1 MDVLQKKTS
10 WITNARP
17 TSLVQSAMPAVLAVA
32 LAVGQEG
39 FCWWLALIA
48 VLGVLAAHLGMNLAD
63 DYFDYKVDMLGD
75 RDRVV
80 RQGFRAMTVKYPY
93 LADGSQTLRTTLCA
107 ILGFGA
113 VAMAMGAVI
122 VVCRGCIPSMAATG
136 GVWPLLL
143 IVVLTLVLGIFYSAP
158 PLKLGYRGLGE
169 LVIGV
174 IFGPLLMIGVYY
186 SATGTLRP
194 DVVMV
199 SIPVGL
205 LVTSIL
211 FTHSFIDKK
220 GDEASNKMTLA
231 RLIGTDSGNLVAS
244 FLFNFLPF
252 VMVLVAIVTGMMH
265 PAYLAVLLVLPR
277 AVWLWH
283 SLVLFSRGEDDRIR
297 RQLQQPPRWLGP
309 LTQWEDIRKAGLCWF
324 MARWLTARNLLSGYC
339 LIIILVHIVLL
350 LF

>member
-17 TSLVQSAMPAVLAVA
+17 TSLVQSAMPAVLAVV

-80 RQGFRAMTVKYPY
+80 RQGFRAMTAKYPY
-93 LADGSQTLRTTLCA
+93 LANGSQTLRSTLRA

-113 VAMAMGAVI
+113 VAMAGGAVI
-122 VVCRGCIPSMAATG
+122 VVCRGCVGSLATTT

-174 IFGPLLMIGVYY
+174 IFGPLLMMGVYY

-205 LVTSIL
+205 LVTNIL

-231 RLIGTDSGNLVAS
+231 RLIGTNGGNLVAS

-252 VMVLVAIVTGMMH
+252 LMVLIAIVTGMMH
-265 PAYLAVLLVLPR
+265 VAYLAVLLVLPR

-283 SLVLFSRGEDDRIR
+283 SLALLSRGEDDRIEH
-297 RQLQQPPRWLGP
+297 QLQQPPRWLGP

-339 LIIILVHIVLL
+339 LIIILVRIILL